1 MRTKALI
8 LSSAGG
14 VLAASTLFAFLWP
27 RAIVEAGAGED
38 RLGRLE
44 EALLAGS
51 QSRESLASYL
61 DSLVRRLDGLENRM
75 GRRPAAAAP
84 VPAPAAQIPT
94 PAGEPE
100 AETAHLPQRR
110 FLDQLADAVRTT
122 RIGAQADQEEFWL
135 LARTTGLLD
144 EGIEDLRAQVEADPG
159 DDGARMLLADAYVAK
174 LLTVPIGP
182 ERGIWGERAEVEWQ
196 TILEHN
202 PQHWEAQYVLAYNYS
217 MYPDFVAKTDEAI
230 EGFERAV
237 QIQESAAHRPERAQT
252 YVQLARMY
260 EKKRQLD
267 KAREVL
273 DRGAARHPGNEA
285 IAAAIERLRDR

>member
-1 MRTKALI
+1 MRTNTLI

-14 VLAASTLFAFLWP
+14 VLAASTLFAVLWS
-27 RAIVEAGAGED
+27 RDTAEAGADAG

-44 EALLAGS
+44 NALLAGA
-51 QSRESLASYL
+51 QSRQSLASNL
-61 DSLVRRLDGLENRM
+61 DSLVRRMDGLETRVD
-75 GRRPAAAAP
+75 RRPATEP
-84 VPAPAAQIPT
+84 VPAPARQT
-94 PAGEPE
+94 SSPAGEPE
-100 AETAHLPQRR
+100 AEAADFPQRR

-122 RIGAQADQEEFWL
+122 RIGVLADQEEFWL

-144 EGIEDLRAQVEADPG
+144 EGIEDLRTQVDADPG

-217 MYPDFVAKTDEAI
+217 MYPDFVAKTDEAL

-237 QIQESAAHRPERAQT
+237 QIQEGAAHRPERAQT

-267 KAREVL
+267 KAREAL